1 MYLSQTTGSVGE
13 YLEAYEECWQELCE
27 DAEELL
33 EYEDRT
39 LFSTWNLSLTQ
50 VQAQDAEAAEL
61 LRLLA
66 YFGAENIKY
75 ELFRDADVSD
85 LPWLAVLTS
94 NKRRFERAMARL
106 CDYSLVEN
114 RMGSYSLH
122 ACVHDWT
129 LQALNQK
136 INKQYYLL
144 AINCVASRVRLENE
158 WDYWLA
164 NHALVHHAIRF
175 EHNRLSN
182 SIDGEALDTN
192 HFESVDYLSS
202 I

>member
-1 MYLSQTTGSVGE
+1 MYLSQTTDTVGE
-13 YLEAYEECWQELCE
+13 YLEIYEQYWQELR
-27 DAEELL
+27 DNADELL

-50 VQAQDAEAAEL
+50 VQAQDPEAAEL

-66 YFGAENIKY
+66 YFGAENIEY

-114 RMGSYSLH
+114 SRGSYSLH

-129 LQALNQK
+129 LQALNQN
-136 INKQYYLL
+136 ISKQYYLL
-144 AINCVASRVRLENE
+144 AITCVASRVRLPSDP
-158 WDYWLA
+158 DYWLTHHILVK
-164 NHALVHHAIRF
+164 HATRF
-175 EHNRLSN
+175 EHNRLSS
-182 SIDGEALDTN
+182 SIDDEGLDAN
-192 HFESVDYLSS
+192 HFGSLC
-202 I
+202 